1 MRLLI
6 SLLLLGVIAC
16 AEQPKGFAFKL
27 RGDFINV
34 DTATVNV
41 LSPEG
46 EVLLSIRMEEGKFV
60 LQGTLSEPGYYAIDM
75 GNQRKVRVMLD
86 APDMYWPSDYNM
98 VDARYVKNSPGTK
111 SMLDILGVV
120 RETYEI
126 PTRALYD
133 EYYEKV
139 GSRNLSPEQ
148 EAELEKLAGQKFVE
162 RGETILAYVEEH
174 ANDLYMPVFIEDQ
187 LSEYDYDW
195 GKRGYDLLS
204 PEMQAS
210 QPGRLLK
217 AKLDNLSHTVVGAMF
232 PTFAVQDAKGNMV
245 DLKFGNGKVYVID
258 FWASWCGPC
267 RAMMKQLKELYKAY
281 AGKSVDFI
289 SISLDSTEEAW
300 LSAHEEEQ
308 IPWGSYWIKE
318 NFNSTI
324 AERLGIEAIPFIV
337 VVDQEG
343 KIAGKNL
350 RDQKLIDKV
359 NELLK

>member
-6 SLLLLGVIAC
+6 SLLLIGLIAC
-16 AEQPKGFAFKL
+16 AEQPKGFTFKL

-41 LSPEG
+41 LSPED
-46 EVLLSIRMEEGKFV
+46 EVLLSTRMKDGKFV
-60 LQGTLSEPGYYAIDM
+60 LQGTLPGPGYYAIDM
-75 GNQRKVRVMLD
+75 GNQRKVKVMLD

-148 EAELEKLAGQKFVE
+148 EAELEKLAGQKFIE
-162 RGETILAYVEEH
+162 RGETILAYVKEH

-204 PEMQAS
+204 PEIQAS

-217 AKLDNLSHTVVGAMF
+217 EM
-232 PTFAVQDAKGNMV
+232 
-245 DLKFGNGKVYVID
+245 LK
-258 FWASWCGPC
+258 
-267 RAMMKQLKELYKAY
+267 
-281 AGKSVDFI
+281 
-289 SISLDSTEEAW
+289 
-300 LSAHEEEQ
+300 
-308 IPWGSYWIKE
+308 
-318 NFNSTI
+318 
-324 AERLGIEAIPFIV
+324 
-337 VVDQEG
+337 
-343 KIAGKNL
+343 
-350 RDQKLIDKV
+350 
-359 NELLK
+359 

>member
-1 MRLLI
+1 MMMMRLLI

-46 EVLLSIRMEEGKFV
+46 EVLLSTRMEEGKFV

-133 EYYEKV
+133 EDYEKV

-210 QPGRLLK
+210 HP
-217 AKLDNLSHTVVGAMF
+217 
-232 PTFAVQDAKGNMV
+232 
-245 DLKFGNGKVYVID
+245 
-258 FWASWCGPC
+258 
-267 RAMMKQLKELYKAY
+267 
-281 AGKSVDFI
+281 
-289 SISLDSTEEAW
+289 
-300 LSAHEEEQ
+300 
-308 IPWGSYWIKE
+308 
-318 NFNSTI
+318 
-324 AERLGIEAIPFIV
+324 
-337 VVDQEG
+337 
-343 KIAGKNL
+343 
-350 RDQKLIDKV
+350 
-359 NELLK
+359 